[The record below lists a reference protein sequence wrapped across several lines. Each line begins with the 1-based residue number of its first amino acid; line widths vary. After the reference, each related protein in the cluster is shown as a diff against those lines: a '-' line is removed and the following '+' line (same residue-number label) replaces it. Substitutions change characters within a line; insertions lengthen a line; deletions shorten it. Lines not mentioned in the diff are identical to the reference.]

1 MSEIQKIRSLD
12 DLNRIL
18 TDSDL
23 VPVWIFK
30 HSLACGV
37 SSHAL
42 KEFRD
47 FVEDLDPDD
56 PAHFALVE
64 IQQVPEISREV
75 TQRSGVRHQSPQLIL
90 WHNGAVAWEGSHWA
104 IEKRALA
111 EVRASQL
118 GSRGVSDVEGDQ

>member
-1 MSEIQKIRSLD
+1 MSEIQDIKTLD
-12 DLNRIL
+12 ELDRIL
-18 TDSDL
+18 TDSNQI
-23 VPVWIFK
+23 PVWIFK

-42 KEFRD
+42 KEFRQ

-90 WHNGAVAWEGSHWA
+90 WHNGSVAWDASHWA
-104 IEKRALA
+104 IEKRALD
-111 EVRASQL
+111 EVCASQL
-118 GSRGVSDVEGDQ
+118 GSRGVSDAEGDQ